1 MLHVFRVAWHD
12 HFHKVFGV
20 AVSALTL
27 NQYFFDIAIIEIAD
41 RTFDQIALFIDFGR
55 RDGFQRQF
63 ADLFPKTLQVFV
75 IAFDFGLGTLCAR
88 SAHNQTRALGHIDA
102 ICDFFDLFT
111 IHCVG
116 NLATNTTTARGVR
129 HQNTIATRQ
138 R

>member
-63 ADLFPKTLQVFV
+63 ADLFPKTLQIFV
-75 IAFDFGLGTLCAR
+75 IAFDFGLGAFCAR
-88 SAHNQTRALGHIDA
+88 SPHNQTRALRNIDA
-102 ICDFFDLFT
+102 ICDFFDLFA
-111 IHCVG
+111 IRCVRD
-116 NLATNTTTARGVR
+116 LAANTTTACGVR
-129 HQNTIATRQ
+129 HQNAIATRQ
-138 R
+138 G